1 MKMEH
6 KVKIIIVLMN
16 TGGVTVEKSM
26 YTGDNMVNVQYD
38 LRQLK
43 KHDLIEG
50 RILHIVKTCLDDYFV
65 GVC

>member
-1 MKMEH
+1 MEH
-6 KVKIIIVLMN
+6 KVKIIIVLKN

-65 GVC
+65 GVF